1 MQRIQATPR
10 DHGSCRHDSIVVSVW
25 GRSVAPFRAMATPS
39 GVPQLRSLLHMP
51 MQPCSTCIPD
61 MLVPLTHAVRSPQQS
76 VRVQASLT
84 FAVIFLRSLSGLPL
98 PSKTLP
104 LIILTARGPS
114 PKQQQH
120 PLQQAS
126 ALLRQQ
132 QKAQHHAIAA
142 TTTKLVR

>member
-1 MQRIQATPR
+1 MP
-10 DHGSCRHDSIVVSVW
+10 HLC
-25 GRSVAPFRAMATPS
+25 
-39 GVPQLRSLLHMP
+39 SLLHVP

-61 MLVPLTHAVRSPQQS
+61 ILGGLTHALKSPQQS
-76 VRVQASLT
+76 VHVQASLT

-104 LIILTARGPS
+104 LIMLTARGPS